1 MAVDK
6 NRTGHEDKSEMINA
20 ACWKPHMSVECQRKR
35 VWEQINVFVCWSF
48 VVCAPF
54 AEMIRIEESKAGG
67 NTSSVKQRDPRIL
80 ISHEV

>member
-35 VWEQINVFVCWSF
+35 VWEQINVICVLVLCCLCSL
-48 VVCAPF
+48 C
-54 AEMIRIEESKAGG
+54 
-67 NTSSVKQRDPRIL
+67 RDYKD
-80 ISHEV
+80 